1 VIIRVFRPRVR
12 PGHQKEFEDFLRE
25 TAVPLIARQQ
35 GLIAQHV
42 GLPFEADGREFVY
55 VTVWQDVASIRSFAG
70 DDWQAAV
77 IDPSE
82 EHMLEETAISHYI
95 ALGPDEDATRKVGDR

>member
-12 PGHQKEFEDFLRE
+12 PGHQKEFEGFLRE
-25 TAVPLIARQQ
+25 TAVPLVAKQQ

-55 VTVWQDVASIRSFAG
+55 VTIWQDIASIRSFAG
-70 DDWQAAV
+70 DDWEAAV

-82 EHMLEETAISHYI
+82 EHMLEETAMTHYI
-95 ALGPDEDATRKVGDR
+95 ALGPDGDAARSVDDR

>member
-12 PGHQKEFEDFLRE
+12 PGHQKEFEGFLRE
-25 TAVPLIARQQ
+25 TAVPLIAKQQ
-35 GLIAQHV
+35 GMIAQHV

-70 DDWQAAV
+70 DNWQAAV

-82 EHMLEETAISHYI
+82 EHMLEETSISHYI
-95 ALGPDEDATRKVGDR
+95 TLGSAGDANQSVDNR

>member
-1 VIIRVFRPRVR
+1 M
-12 PGHQKEFEDFLRE
+12 FLRE
-25 TAVPLIARQQ
+25 TAVPLVAEQH

-42 GLPFEADGREFVY
+42 GVPLEDGGTEFVY
-55 VTVWQDVASIRSFAG
+55 VTVWQDIASIRSFAG

-82 EHMLEETAISHYI
+82 EHLLQETSISHY
-95 ALGPDEDATRKVGDR
+95 ATPDPD